1 MVMTADRECG
11 LRRSLLSSLATVVL
25 AVLLGCAS
33 SGPPPPSS
41 PSPLLGQPLPGL
53 RGLTLSGERIAPES
67 LQDRVVVIKFF
78 AKYCEPCTRTLPAA
92 QRIHQRR
99 GEVLFIG
106 VSEDERASEAE
117 EIARLYGLTFPV
129 VHDRSNVLAGKF
141 RVNELPVT
149 FVSDRRGKIHHVLGP
164 EQGEDA
170 LERVL
175 DSLQ

>member
-1 MVMTADRECG
+1 MVMTADRRSM
-11 LRRSLLSSLATVVL
+11 LRRFLLWSFGAVVMTT
-25 AVLLGCAS
+25 LLGCAS

-41 PSPLLGQPLPGL
+41 PSPLLGKPLPAL

-99 GEVLFIG
+99 GDVLFIG

-117 EIARLYGLTFPV
+117 EIARLHGLTFPV

-149 FVSDRRGKIHHVLGP
+149 FVSDRHGKIHHVLGP
-164 EQGEDA
+164 DQGEDA